1 MGRSG
6 VELASAPIRA
16 MSKASGLVF
25 DHWVVLC
32 VIFAVLA
39 MAFLIFQITWET
51 RESRRLDELYRQ
63 ALEERETDTAAP
75 SPQANCTKR
84 RSAPRSC
91 FFCFPR
97 KKSLANPSAPCY
109 TTKYVCDHTN

>member
-51 RESRRLDELYRQ
+51 RESRRLDELKGVPTADTQ
-63 ALEERETDTAAP
+63 EKKGEEE
-75 SPQANCTKR
+75 K
-84 RSAPRSC
+84 
-91 FFCFPR
+91 
-97 KKSLANPSAPCY
+97 
-109 TTKYVCDHTN
+109 

>member
-63 ALEERETDTAAP
+63 AMEEREKETSDP
-75 SPQANCTKR
+75 SPQEI
-84 RSAPRSC
+84 
-91 FFCFPR
+91 
-97 KKSLANPSAPCY
+97 
-109 TTKYVCDHTN
+109 

>member
-32 VIFAVLA
+32 VVFAVLA
-39 MAFLIFQITWET
+39 MAFLIFNIVWET
-51 RESRRLDELYRQ
+51 RETRRLEEMYQQ
-63 ALEERETDTAAP
+63 AL
-75 SPQANCTKR
+75 QAE
-84 RSAPRSC
+84 SVGED
-91 FFCFPR
+91 
-97 KKSLANPSAPCY
+97 PSAQES
-109 TTKYVCDHTN
+109 

>member
-32 VIFAVLA
+32 VVFAVLA
-39 MAFLIFQITWET
+39 MAFLIFNIVWET
-51 RESRRLDELYRQ
+51 RETRRLEELYQQ
-63 ALEERETDTAAP
+63 AL
-75 SPQANCTKR
+75 QAE
-84 RSAPRSC
+84 SVGED
-91 FFCFPR
+91 
-97 KKSLANPSAPCY
+97 PSAQES
-109 TTKYVCDHTN
+109 